1 MKKLLFLLLLPL
13 LVGNGIAQ
21 TSVWKVSKDG
31 NDMYLAGSVH
41 LLKESDY
48 PLPQEFDK
56 AFENS
61 DKLVFEADIDK
72 MNDPQLAQQIMMKAM
87 LEDNKT
93 LKDVLSEETYKTLEE
108 ETAKMSLPLANLARF
123 KPTMVILTMTQVKLQ
138 ELGITANGVDQF
150 YHSKAK
156 EANKGLG
163 YLETIEEQLDVLMNM
178 GAGNEDEFI
187 KYSIN
192 DMESMGTMLDELI
205 ATWRDG
211 SSSVMKDQLTEMKEE
226 YPEIYKSIMVDR
238 NNNWM
243 PQLEAFMKD
252 GVTEFVIVGALHL
265 HGPDGLLDM
274 LKDKGY
280 RIKQLK

>member
-1 MKKLLFLLLLPL
+1 MKRILILMLLPL
-13 LVGNGIAQ
+13 FVGTGIAQ

-61 DKLVFEADIDK
+61 EKLVFEADIDK

-87 LEDNKT
+87 LEDDKT
-93 LKDVLSEETYKTLEE
+93 LKNVLSEEVYKTLEAE
-108 ETAKMSLPLANLARF
+108 AGKMSIPLANLARL
-123 KPTMVILTMTQVKLQ
+123 KPSMVILTMTQFKLQ
-138 ELGITANGVDQF
+138 QMGITAKGVDQF
-150 YHSKAK
+150 YHNKAK

-163 YLETIEEQLDVLMNM
+163 HLETIEEQLDVLVNM
-178 GAGNEDEFI
+178 GEGNEDEFV

-205 ATWRDG
+205 NTWRDG
-211 SSSVMKDQLTEMKEE
+211 SSSVMKKQLTEMKEE
-226 YPEIYKSIMVDR
+226 YPETYEAIMVKR

-243 PQLEAFMKD
+243 PQLEEYMTD
-252 GVTEFVIVGALHL
+252 DVIEFVIVGALHL
-265 HGPDGLLDM
+265 HGTDGLLEM
-274 LKDKGY
+274 LEAKGY
-280 RIKQLK
+280 TIEQL